1 MRLIVGIAEMKLASG
16 RADQI
21 VTHALGSCL
30 GITIYDPVAAVGG
43 MVHVMLPQSS
53 IDPEK
58 AADNPFMFVDTG
70 VPQLFLES
78 YKFGAQ
84 KNRLEVKV
92 AGGASTQGNEND
104 DCFQIGKRNIVML
117 RKLLW
122 KNGVMIKAEDVGGN
136 ASRTMSLN
144 LADGNVTLKIHGSER
159 AL

>member
-1 MRLIVGIAEMKLASG
+1 VRLIVGIAEMRLSSG
-16 RADQI
+16 RADQL

-43 MVHVMLPQSS
+43 MLHVMLPQSS

-58 AADNPFMFVDTG
+58 AADNPSMFVDTG
-70 VPQLFLES
+70 VPQLFMES
-78 YKFGAQ
+78 YRLGAQ

-92 AGGASTQGNEND
+92 AGGASTHGNEND

-117 RKLLW
+117 HKLLW
-122 KNGVMIKAEDVGGN
+122 KNGVLVKSEDVGGN
-136 ASRTMSLN
+136 ASRTMCLD
-144 LADGNVTLKIHGSER
+144 LADGSVTLRIHGAER